1 MVYFTYM
8 ELFFIISTFVLGTII
23 GSFLNVVIYRHNTGK
38 GFGGRSACM
47 SCAKTLGWCELIPI
61 ISFLI
66 QKGRCLKCRN
76 KISPQYPIVEFL
88 TGIVFVLIFQV
99 MPHSLVLDFIKII
112 YYWVIFSIL
121 IMISVYDIRHKIIPD
136 KPVYTFVLLAVLA
149 PILSNGFSLQIFSN
163 IIAGLALAL
172 PFALL
177 WLFSR
182 GTLMGL
188 GDAKIVLGLGI
199 MFGLSAGLSVVLLA
213 FWIGALF
220 SIILLALSRGGITM
234 KSEIPFGPFL
244 VLSAFIALISNFDLG
259 SIANLFQTLAF

>member
-1 MVYFTYM
+1 M

-23 GSFLNVVIYRHNTGK
+23 GSFLNVTIYRHNTGR
-38 GFGGRSACM
+38 GFGGRSFCM
-47 SCAKTLGWCELIPI
+47 SCAKELSWHELVPI
-61 ISFLI
+61 ASFII
-66 QKGRCLKCRN
+66 QRGRCLKCQS
-76 KISPQYPIVEFL
+76 KISWQYPVVEFL
-88 TGIVFVLIFQV
+88 TGLVFALLFIS
-99 MPHSLVLDFIKII
+99 MPHQSLADLISII
-112 YYWVIFSIL
+112 YYWAIFSIL

-136 KPVYTFVLLAVLA
+136 APVYTFIILSLFA
-149 PILSNGFSLQIFSN
+149 PILAAGALNFDILLSVL
-163 IIAGLALAL
+163 AGLMLSA

-177 WLFSR
+177 WILSDGR
-182 GTLMGL
+182 LMGL

-199 MFGLSAGLSVVLLA
+199 MLGLAQGLAAVLLA